1 MKRMTTI
8 AAEVKN
14 SNLPTNSETFVKMV
28 KCIVAH
34 FNLYGKLKTS
44 PWSVGFVTATV
55 VGTMRKYL
63 KYFIKRYVK
72 DCDCKGTLFIDYDPI
87 GGQFFVGSPG
97 WTLTYELGESIK
109 PTLSRETTST
119 IPQTEMDL
127 IQLMTDKSRIIHN
140 AIFRA
145 ICKCGGTYPCREAG
159 EYFDRHIGQD
169 TYSCFTEGV
178 GEIVNDFI
186 YRVIDDV
193 VEEYGES
200 ARTDEKLLME
210 IADAEL
216 DQNEYFEKFLD
227 DEGIRDKYS
236 ELDEQIKNK
245 IQDIVCDSFWE
256 TVRNEIENYVF
267 EAEQGS
273 ASGSIS
279 EKSVI

>member
-1 MKRMTTI
+1 M
-8 AAEVKN
+8 VKN
-14 SNLPTNSETFVKMV
+14 
-28 KCIVAH
+28 H
-34 FNLYGKLKTS
+34 FSLYGKSKTS
-44 PWSVGFVTATV
+44 PMSVGYVTATV
-55 VGTMRKYL
+55 IDTMRKYL

-72 DCDCKGTLFIDYDPI
+72 DCDFKDALFIDYDPI

-119 IPQTEMDL
+119 IPQTEMNL
-127 IQLMTDKSRIIHN
+127 IQLMTDKSRIIHH

-145 ICKCGGTYPCREAG
+145 ISKCGGTYPCREAG
-159 EYFDRHIGQD
+159 EYFDRHIGKD

-200 ARTDEKLLME
+200 ARTDEQLLME

-227 DEGIRDKYS
+227 DEELRDKYS

-245 IQDIVCDSFWE
+245 IQGIVSDSFWE
-256 TVRNEIENYVF
+256 KARNEVRYYVD
-267 EAEQGS
+267 EAKEEA

-279 EKSVI
+279 DKSII

>member
-1 MKRMTTI
+1 M
-8 AAEVKN
+8 VKN
-14 SNLPTNSETFVKMV
+14 
-28 KCIVAH
+28 H
-34 FNLYGKLKTS
+34 FNLYGKSKTS

-72 DCDCKGTLFIDYDPI
+72 DCDFKDALFVDYDPI

-119 IPQTEMDL
+119 IPKTEMNL
-127 IQLMTDKSRIIHN
+127 IQLMTDKSRIIHH

-145 ICKCGGTYPCREAG
+145 LCKCGGTYPYREAG
-159 EYFDRHIGQD
+159 AYFDRHIGKD
-169 TYSCFTEGV
+169 TYAYFTEGV
-178 GEIVNDFI
+178 GEIANDFI
-186 YRVIDDV
+186 DRVIDDV

-200 ARTDEKLLME
+200 AKTDEQLLME

-216 DQNEYFEKFLD
+216 DQNEYFENFLD
-227 DEGIRDKYS
+227 DEEVRDKYS

-245 IQDIVCDSFWE
+245 LQDIVSDSFWE
-256 TVRNEIENYVF
+256 TVRNEIENYVY
-267 EAEQGS
+267 EAKEKA
-273 ASGSIS
+273 ASSLS
-279 EKSVI
+279 K